1 MDTTFERAKALI
13 DYSLDVFGGTDGGVS
28 ICHVRENLEKCIEK
42 ADQGDPT
49 STELL
54 KIFVKYDKLLKAFSQ
69 PVNF

>member
-13 DYSLDVFGGTDGGVS
+13 DYSLDVFSGTDGGVS
-28 ICHVRENLEKCIEK
+28 LCHVRENLEKCIEK

-54 KIFVKYDKLLKAFSQ
+54 KIFVRYDKLLKAFSQ

>member
-1 MDTTFERAKALI
+1 MDNTFEQAKELL

-28 ICHVRENLEKCIEK
+28 FCHVRENLEKCIAK
-42 ADQGDPT
+42 AEEGDPT
-49 STELL
+49 SKELL